1 MKNTKILLVLTVAL
15 ATLLSTGSA
24 FAALHLEGQ
33 SGIFLNSLAY
43 PVAPSKI
50 EASIHYVDLDPL
62 GSISTQSVSFGLKNN
77 VELGYTH
84 ISTDVP
90 GVNDQN
96 LFVGKWQFSPE
107 TKQLP
112 AFSILAA
119 QRSIDSKGSSLDY
132 GLTATKVV
140 IVGKKPLVLDL
151 GIRNTKAVGIG
162 LFGWS
167 KDRKWKSEGSFA
179 YFILPN
185 LAVGSEYK
193 QQIDGQTWRDIAV
206 RYVAN
211 SNWNIDFGIA
221 DLGPAIDN
229 QVALAVTH
237 AW

>member
-1 MKNTKILLVLTVAL
+1 MKTNRVLLTLTILL
-15 ATLLSTGSA
+15 ATILSTGNA

-33 SGIFLNSLAY
+33 SGIFLNSIAY

-50 EASIHYVDLDPL
+50 EASVHYVDLDPL
-62 GSISTQSVSFGLKNN
+62 GSIYTESIAFGLKDN

-84 ISTDVP
+84 ISSNVT
-90 GVNDQN
+90 GVKDQS
-96 LFVGKWQFSPE
+96 LFVGKWQFAPE
-107 TKQLP
+107 TKQIP
-112 AFSILAA
+112 ALSFLAA
-119 QRSIDSKGSSLDY
+119 QRSLDGNGSSLDY
-132 GLTATKVV
+132 GLSATKVV
-140 IVGKKPLVLDL
+140 LIDKKPLVLDL

-185 LAVGSEYK
+185 VAVGSEFK
-193 QQIDGQTWRDIAV
+193 QQIDGQTWRDIAL
-206 RYVAN
+206 RYVASSSLN
-211 SNWNIDFGIA
+211 VDFGIA
-221 DLGPAIDN
+221 DLGSAIDN